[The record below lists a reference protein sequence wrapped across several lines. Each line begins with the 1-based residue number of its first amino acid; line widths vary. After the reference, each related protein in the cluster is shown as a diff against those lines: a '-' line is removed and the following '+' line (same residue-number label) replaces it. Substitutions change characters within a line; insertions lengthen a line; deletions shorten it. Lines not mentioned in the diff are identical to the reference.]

1 MNEMLLCSALLESLG
16 DELSRIHFETPDG
29 DVVQMAPKIR
39 HVFYPFKKPD
49 PADDFPF
56 LFVTPQTGATN
67 DYTSATAEVVI
78 YVGVYSEDMSG
89 AEYLFRALGVIRDK
103 LLSAP
108 GLVLSVGG
116 FTFRMRHP
124 FRWQFDEDQPF
135 PLWQLKIMT
144 SWEMPATLQAD
155 PDQYL

>member
-1 MNEMLLCSALLESLG
+1 MNEMFLCQALLDRLG
-16 DELSRIHFETPDG
+16 DELSKIHFETVG
-29 DVVQMAPKIR
+29 GEVMQMTPKLR
-39 HVFYPFKKPD
+39 GVFYPFKKPN

-56 LFVTPQTGATN
+56 LFVTPQSGATTN
-67 DYTSATAEVVI
+67 HATAEAEVVI
-78 YVGVYSEDMSG
+78 FVGCYSEDLSG
-89 AEYLFRALGVIRDK
+89 AEYLFRALGVIRDA

-124 FRWQFDEDQPF
+124 FRWQFDQEQPF
-135 PLWQLKIMT
+135 PLWQLKIST
-144 SWEMPATLQAD
+144 SWDMPATLQAD